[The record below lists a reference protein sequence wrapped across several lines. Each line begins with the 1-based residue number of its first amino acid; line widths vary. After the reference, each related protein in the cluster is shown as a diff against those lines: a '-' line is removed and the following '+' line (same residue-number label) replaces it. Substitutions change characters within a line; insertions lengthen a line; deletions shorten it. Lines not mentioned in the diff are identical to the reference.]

1 MVKVLV
7 VRAHPF
13 DSSVSRSM
21 KVLDAFLEEYKKTNP
36 DDSIEELNLYQVAL
50 PEIDRDLLTAW
61 TELGQGTFFDQL
73 TQNQQEKVTLFDQY
87 TDRFLEI
94 DKLVIANPLWNLH
107 VPSRL
112 KSWIDTVT
120 VAGKTFRYTETGSE
134 GLINNK
140 KLLHIQANGG
150 VFHGQDP
157 ASQYIKTI
165 FGFLGIKDCSELFVE
180 GMDHDPEN
188 ADSIVAAGIEKA
200 KELGKTF

>member
-1 MVKVLV
+1 MSRVLV

-36 DDSIEELNLYQVAL
+36 NDRIKELNLYQVAM

-61 TELGQGTFFDQL
+61 QELRQGTFFDQL
-73 TQNQQEKVTLFDQY
+73 TERQQEKVTLFDHY
-87 TDRFLEI
+87 TDDFLQM
-94 DKLVIANPLWNLH
+94 DKLIIANPLWNLH

-120 VAGKTFRYTETGSE
+120 VAGKTFHYTETGSE
-134 GLINNK
+134 GLIHGK

-150 VFHGQDP
+150 VFNGKDP
-157 ASQYIKTI
+157 ASQYIRTI
-165 FGFLGIKDCSELFVE
+165 FGFLGIENGTQLFVE

-188 ADSIVAAGIEKA
+188 ADAIVAEAIEKA
-200 KELGKTF
+200 RELGKTF

>member
-1 MVKVLV
+1 MSRVLV

-13 DSSVSRSM
+13 DQSVSRSM
-21 KVLDAFLEEYKKTNP
+21 KVLDAFLEEYRQAHP
-36 DDSIEELNLYQVAL
+36 DDRIKELNLYQVAL

-61 TELGQGTFFDQL
+61 QELRNGTFFDQL
-73 TQNQQEKVTLFDQY
+73 TPRQQEKVTLFDHY
-87 TDRFLEI
+87 TDDFLHI
-94 DKLVIANPLWNLH
+94 DKLIIANPLWNLH

-134 GLINNK
+134 GLMHGK

-150 VFHGQDP
+150 VFSGKDP

-165 FGFLGIKDCSELFVE
+165 FGFLGIEDCTQLFVE
-180 GMDHDPEN
+180 GMDHDPEH
-188 ADSIVAAGIEKA
+188 ADQIVADAIEKA
-200 KELGKTF
+200 KELGRTF